1 MSDLI
6 ASQLAVSFGTRPLFS
21 DVSLTVDRGDRI
33 ALVGPNGA
41 GKTTLLRVLAG
52 TLTPTDGMVRIADHV
67 HVALHDQ
74 RPERSPVSLRTWVAP
89 ERIVSLER
97 ELRQLELDMATG
109 DPGVMQRWE
118 DVRGQYDH
126 LGGEGWVA
134 DTDAVLRGLGFT
146 EAQLDQPLDTLSG
159 GELTRASL
167 ARTLASRPDVL
178 LLDEPTNHLDIDTID
193 WLQDYMNELKGGLV
207 LVSHDRWFIEATCT
221 SVVEIAMGRAR
232 RFKGSFVEYRAQ
244 QALEA
249 VTHQK
254 QLEHWKTEVARL
266 QRFVDR
272 FSAGTRSRQATS
284 RSKVLDKL
292 REDAP
297 EYADISARMN
307 IGFQLPKV
315 VKHPGRTVL
324 DAKGIHLAFEGS
336 ELLPEGR
343 TLLEPSDLVIER
355 GEKIALLGAN
365 GAGKS
370 TLLDAIASSCVA
382 HHKPPEALQ
391 GGEMRIGYDVQARL
405 LSQHDS
411 ELVDSTSML
420 GNMNLAAP
428 MIGRTDAQNL
438 LGLFGF
444 TGRDPERLVS
454 TMSGGERRRLLMAM
468 ALTGADNV
476 LLLDEPTNHL
486 DIESRE
492 ALEAALAEWPG
503 TLVMISHD
511 RALVEGVATRTVVL
525 HEQKLVTVVGGYE
538 QAKAVLAG
546 EIKAPPTDPGE
557 ALRLREEED
566 TARRRAAA
574 DARRERQRAPKAAKQ
589 SKQAAPA
596 ATAPTPEST
605 KRTVKRGG
613 GAGTKTRR
621 DGTPKVRRPATI
633 EAEIEKLDAEKA
645 EVDALMLDPDVYTDA
660 VKSAAALKRHAQLD
674 RDLAARWAE
683 LEQAVEVHGG

>member
-6 ASQLAVSFGTRPLFS
+6 ASQLAVSFGTRTLFS
-21 DVSLTVDRGDRI
+21 DVSVTVDPGDRI

-52 TLTPTDGMVRIADHV
+52 QLSATAGSVQIPDHITC
-67 HVALHDQ
+67 ALHDQ
-74 RPERSPVSLRTWVAP
+74 RPERVPVPLRAWVADD
-89 ERIVSLER
+89 RMVALEARLR
-97 ELRQLELDMATG
+97 ELEVAMAGG
-109 DPGVMQRWE
+109 DPATIDEWQR
-118 DVRGQYDH
+118 VRGEYDH

-134 DTDAVLRGLGFT
+134 ATESVMRGLGFR
-146 EAQLDQPLDTLSG
+146 EDQLDQPLDTLSG

-167 ARTLASRPDVL
+167 ARTLASNPDVL

-193 WLQDYMNELKGGLV
+193 WLQDYLASLKGGLV
-207 LVSHDRWFIEATCT
+207 MVSHDRWFIEAICT
-221 SVVEIAMGRAR
+221 SVIEISMGRAR

-254 QLEHWKTEVARL
+254 QVEHWKTEVARL

-284 RSKVLDKL
+284 RAKVLDKL

-307 IGFQLPKV
+307 IGFQLPKI

-324 DAKGIHLAFEGS
+324 EAKGLHLGFDAEDGS
-336 ELLPEGR
+336 PGR
-343 TLLEPSDLVIER
+343 TLLHPSELVIER
-355 GEKIALLGAN
+355 GEKVALLGAN

-370 TLLDAIASSCVA
+370 TLLDALASFCVPHA
-382 HHKPPEALQ
+382 KPPEALR
-391 GGEMRIGYDVQARL
+391 GGEVRIGYDVQARL

-411 ELVDSTSML
+411 ELVDTTSML

-476 LLLDEPTNHL
+476 LFLDEPTNHL

-503 TLVMISHD
+503 TLVIISHD

-525 HEQKLVTVVGGYE
+525 LDEQLVTVVGGYE
-538 QAKAVLAG
+538 MARAVLAG
-546 EIKAPPTDPGE
+546 EIEAPPTDPAAVLRHRELE
-557 ALRLREEED
+557 AAE
-566 TARRRAAA
+566 RRRAAT
-574 DARRERQRAPKAAKQ
+574 
-589 SKQAAPA
+589 A
-596 ATAPTPEST
+596 ATATAPATDPAR
-605 KRTVKRGG
+605 RTVTRADKASKGKRDRSSGG
-613 GAGTKTRR
+613 G
-621 DGTPKVRRPATI
+621 KVRRPATI
-633 EAEIEKLDAEKA
+633 EADIERLDAEIA
-645 EVDALMLDPDVYTDA
+645 AIDARMLDPEVYTDP
-660 VKSAAALKRHAQLD
+660 VTSAECLEQHATLT
-674 RDLAARWAE
+674 RRLERLWPE
-683 LEQAVEVHGG
+683 LERSTEHFGG

>member
-21 DVSLTVDRGDRI
+21 DVSLTIDPGDRI

-52 TLTPTDGMVRIADHV
+52 VLTPTDGLVRVPDHI
-67 HVALHDQ
+67 HVSLHDQ
-74 RPERSPVSLRTWVAP
+74 RPERTATPMREWVSP
-89 ERIVSLER
+89 ERIVRLETELRSLE
-97 ELRQLELDMATG
+97 LEMASG
-109 DPGVMQRWE
+109 DEGVMARWE
-118 DVRGQYDH
+118 DVRQRYDH
-126 LGGEGWVA
+126 LGGEAWVA
-134 DTDAVLRGLGFT
+134 ETDAVMRGLGFT
-146 EAQLDQPLDTLSG
+146 ESQMEQPLDTLSG

-167 ARTLASRPDVL
+167 ARTLASKPDVL

-193 WLQDYMNELKGGLV
+193 WLQDYLASLSGGLV
-207 LVSHDRWFIEATCT
+207 MVSHDRWFIEATCT

-254 QLEHWKTEVARL
+254 QVEHWQTEVARL

-272 FSAGTRSRQATS
+272 FSAGTRSRQAQS
-284 RSKVLDKL
+284 RAKVLDKL

-324 DAKGIHLAFEGS
+324 EVKGL
-336 ELLPEGR
+336 ELGFDNPDGTRGR
-343 TLLEPSDLVIER
+343 TLLQPSDLVIER

-370 TLLDAIASSCVA
+370 TLLEALASFAIPLV
-382 HHKPPEALQ
+382 KPPEALR
-391 GGEMRIGYDVQARL
+391 GGEARIGYDVQTRM
-405 LSQHDS
+405 LSQHDQ
-411 ELVDSTSML
+411 ELVDTTSML

-444 TGRDPERLVS
+444 KGRDPERLVS
-454 TMSGGERRRLLMAM
+454 TMSGGERRRLMMAM

-486 DIESRE
+486 DLESRE

-511 RALVEGVATRTVVL
+511 RALVEGVATRNVVL
-525 HEQKLVTVVGGYE
+525 LDEKLVTVVGGYDVVRE
-538 QAKAVLAG
+538 VLSG
-546 EIKAPPTDPGE
+546 ELEAPPTDPAE
-557 ALRLREEED
+557 ALRLRQTEED
-566 TARRRAAA
+566 DRRRAEAA
-574 DARRERQRAPKAAKQ
+574 ARREAKQ
-589 SKQAAPA
+589 KQQKSKAKQPGTTAPA
-596 ATAPTPEST
+596 AEPASRKVT
-605 KRTVKRGG
+605 RGG
-613 GAGTKTRR
+613 KGSAKTRR

-645 EVDALMLDPDVYTDA
+645 EVDALMLDPDVYTDP
-660 VKSAAALKRHAQLD
+660 VKSAAALERHARLD
-674 RDLAARWAE
+674 RDLAVRWAE
-683 LEQAVEVHGG
+683 LERAVEVHGS

>member
-21 DVSLTVDRGDRI
+21 DVSLTIDPGDRI

-41 GKTTLLRVLAG
+41 GKTTLLRVLAR
-52 TLTPTDGMVRIADHV
+52 TLTPTEGTLRVPDHI

-74 RPERSPVSLRTWVAP
+74 RPERSAVPLRQWVSP

-97 ELRQLELDMATG
+97 ELRELEVAMADG
-109 DPGVMQRWE
+109 DPATMQRWE

-134 DTDAVLRGLGFT
+134 ETDAVMRGLGFT
-146 EAQLDQPLDTLSG
+146 ESQMEQPLDTLSG

-167 ARTLASRPDVL
+167 ARTLACRPDVL

-193 WLQDYMNELKGGLV
+193 WLQDYLGSLKGGLV
-207 LVSHDRWFIEATCT
+207 MVSHDRWFIEATCT

-249 VTHQK
+249 VTFQK
-254 QLEHWKTEVARL
+254 QVEHWKTEVARL

-297 EYADISARMN
+297 EYADISARMS

-324 DAKGIHLAFEGS
+324 EAKGLHLGFDAPDGS
-336 ELLPEGR
+336 PGR
-343 TLLEPSDLVIER
+343 TLLQPSDLVIER
-355 GEKIALLGAN
+355 GEKIALLGPN

-370 TLLDAIASSCVA
+370 TLLDAIASSMVEYS
-382 HHKPPEALQ
+382 KPPEAFR
-391 GGEMRIGYDVQARL
+391 GGEMRVGYDVQTRL
-405 LSQHDS
+405 LSQHDQ
-411 ELVDSTSML
+411 ELVDTASML

-454 TMSGGERRRLLMAM
+454 TMSGGERRRLMMAM

-525 HEQKLVTVVGGYE
+525 IDEQLVTVVGGYE
-538 QAKAVLAG
+538 QAKAVLSG
-546 EIKAPPTDPGE
+546 EIEAPPTDPGE
-557 ALRLREEED
+557 ALRLRQAEED
-566 TARRRAAA
+566 A
-574 DARRERQRAPKAAKQ
+574 ARRERAEASRAKRSAKRVER
-589 SKQAAPA
+589 SAPA
-596 ATAPTPEST
+596 ATDGAVAAPEP
-605 KRTVKRGG
+605 RTVKRRS
-613 GAGTKTRR
+613 TKR
-621 DGTPKVRRPATI
+621 DGSPKVRRPATI
-633 EAEIEKLDAEKA
+633 EAEIERLDAEKA
-645 EVDALMLDPDVYTDA
+645 QVDALMLDPDVYTDPT
-660 VKSAAALKRHAQLD
+660 KSAEALERHAKID
-674 RDLAARWAE
+674 RELAARWSE
-683 LEQAVEVHGG
+683 LERAVEVHGGGA

>member
-1 MSDLI
+1 
-6 ASQLAVSFGTRPLFS
+6 
-21 DVSLTVDRGDRI
+21 
-33 ALVGPNGA
+33 
-41 GKTTLLRVLAG
+41 
-52 TLTPTDGMVRIADHV
+52 
-67 HVALHDQ
+67 
-74 RPERSPVSLRTWVAP
+74 
-89 ERIVSLER
+89 
-97 ELRQLELDMATG
+97 
-109 DPGVMQRWE
+109 
-118 DVRGQYDH
+118 
-126 LGGEGWVA
+126 
-134 DTDAVLRGLGFT
+134 
-146 EAQLDQPLDTLSG
+146 
-159 GELTRASL
+159 
-167 ARTLASRPDVL
+167 
-178 LLDEPTNHLDIDTID
+178 
-193 WLQDYMNELKGGLV
+193 
-207 LVSHDRWFIEATCT
+207 
-221 SVVEIAMGRAR
+221 
-232 RFKGSFVEYRAQ
+232 
-244 QALEA
+244 
-249 VTHQK
+249 
-254 QLEHWKTEVARL
+254 
-266 QRFVDR
+266 
-272 FSAGTRSRQATS
+272 
-284 RSKVLDKL
+284 
-292 REDAP
+292 
-297 EYADISARMN
+297 
-307 IGFQLPKV
+307 
-315 VKHPGRTVL
+315 VL

-336 ELLPEGR
+336 ELVPGGR

-525 HEQKLVTVVGGYE
+525 HEQQLVTVVGGYE

-557 ALRLREEED
+557 ALRLREAEE
-566 TARRRAAA
+566 AEARRAAA
-574 DARRERQRAPKAAKQ
+574 DARRERQRAPKAGKQ
-589 SKQAAPA
+589 PKQAAPK
-596 ATAPTPEST
+596 ATAPAAGAPDGQS
-605 KRTVKRGG
+605 RTVKRGG

-621 DGTPKVRRPATI
+621 DGTPKVRRPGTI

-660 VKSAAALKRHAQLD
+660 AKSAEALKRHAQLD

-683 LEQAVEVHGG
+683 LETAVEVHGS

>member
-6 ASQLAVSFGTRPLFS
+6 ASSLAVSFGTRPLFT
-21 DVSLTVDRGDRI
+21 DVALTVDPGDRI

-52 TLTPTDGMVRIADHV
+52 TFSASAGFVRVPDHI

-74 RPERSPVSLRTWVAP
+74 RPERVAVPLRDWVAP
-89 ERIVSLER
+89 ERIVVLEAQLR
-97 ELRQLELDMATG
+97 ELELAMADGNPET
-109 DPGVMQRWE
+109 MSEWE
-118 DVRGQYDH
+118 RVRGEYDH

-134 DTDAVLRGLGFT
+134 ETEAVLRGLGFT
-146 EAQLDQPLDTLSG
+146 DSQLDQSLDTLSG

-167 ARTLASRPDVL
+167 ARTLASNPDVL

-193 WLQDYMNELKGGLV
+193 WLQDYLSSLKGGLV
-207 LVSHDRWFIEATCT
+207 MVSHDRWFIEATCT
-221 SVVEIAMGRAR
+221 SVVEIAYGKAR

-249 VTHQK
+249 VTFQK
-254 QLEHWKTEVARL
+254 HVEHWQTEVARL

-272 FSAGTRSRQATS
+272 FQAGTRSKQATS

-297 EYADISARMN
+297 EYNDISARMN

-315 VKHPGRTVL
+315 LKHPGRTVL
-324 DAKGIHLAFEGS
+324 DIRGMALGFDGTDEIPGR
-336 ELLPEGR
+336 ELL
-343 TLLEPSDLVIER
+343 LASDLVVER

-370 TLLDAIASSCVA
+370 TLLHAIASFCVP
-382 HHKPPEALQ
+382 HTKPPEAMRA
-391 GGEMRIGYDVQARL
+391 GEVRVGYDVVTRL

-411 ELVDSTSML
+411 ELVDTQSML

-428 MIGRTDAQNL
+428 RLGRTDAQNL

-444 TGRDPERLVS
+444 KGDDAERQVG

-486 DIESRE
+486 DLESRE

-503 TLVMISHD
+503 TLIIISHD
-511 RALVEGVATRTVVL
+511 RALVEGVATRTVVML
-525 HEQKLVTVVGGYE
+525 DQGLVNIAGGYE
-538 QAKAVLAG
+538 QARAVLAG
-546 EIKAPPTDPGE
+546 EIEAPPQDPAA
-557 ALRLREEED
+557 ALRAK
-566 TARRRAAA
+566 TAA
-574 DARRERQRAPKAAKQ
+574 DADAARERTKAARGGAGTKAAPK
-589 SKQAAPA
+589 PA
-596 ATAPTPEST
+596 STAPSESQQ
-605 KRTVKRGG
+605 RTVKRGG
-613 GAGTKTRR
+613 GAKPEASGRKRT
-621 DGTPKVRRPATI
+621 GSAKVRRPATI
-633 EAEIEKLDAEKA
+633 EREIEQLDAEL
-645 EVDALMLDPDVYTDA
+645 ESVNTQMLDPEVYTDG
-660 VKSAAALKRHAQLD
+660 VKSAACLKRHSDLE
-674 RDLAARWAE
+674 RDLATHWKE
-683 LEQAVEVHGG
+683 LERAVEVHGG

>member
-21 DVSLTVDRGDRI
+21 DVSLTVDPGDRI

-52 TLTPTDGMVRIADHV
+52 ALTPTDGLVRVPDHI

-74 RPERSPVSLRTWVAP
+74 RPERHAVPMREWVAP
-89 ERIVSLER
+89 ERIVALER
-97 ELRQLELDMATG
+97 ELRALELEMASG
-109 DPGVMQRWE
+109 DEAVMSRWE
-118 DVRGQYDH
+118 DVRQQYDH
-126 LGGEGWVA
+126 LGGEAWVA
-134 DTDAVLRGLGFT
+134 ETDAVLRGLGFT
-146 EAQLDQPLDTLSG
+146 ESQMDQTLDTLSG

-167 ARTLASRPDVL
+167 ARTLASKPDVL

-193 WLQDYMNELKGGLV
+193 WLQDYLSSLKGGLV
-207 LVSHDRWFIEATCT
+207 MVSHDRWFIEATCT

-254 QLEHWKTEVARL
+254 QVEHWQTEVARL

-272 FSAGTRSRQATS
+272 FSAGTRSRQAQS
-284 RSKVLDKL
+284 RAKVLDKL

-307 IGFQLPKV
+307 IGFQLPKI

-324 DAKGIHLAFEGS
+324 EAKGIHLAFDGS
-336 ELLPEGR
+336 DRGPGR

-355 GEKIALLGAN
+355 GEKIALLGPN

-370 TLLDAIASSCVA
+370 TLLDAIASQMVA
-382 HHKPPEALQ
+382 LAKPPEAMR
-391 GGEMRIGYDVQARL
+391 GGEMRIGYDVQTRM
-405 LSQHDS
+405 LSQHDQ
-411 ELVDSTSML
+411 ELVDTTSML

-454 TMSGGERRRLLMAM
+454 TMSGGERRRLMMAM

-486 DIESRE
+486 DLESRE

-525 HEQKLVTVVGGYE
+525 VDQKLVTVVGGYD
-538 QAKAVLAG
+538 KVRAVLSG
-546 EIKAPPTDPGE
+546 EEEAPPTDPGE
-557 ALRLREEED
+557 VL
-566 TARRRAAA
+566 RRREAEA
-574 DARRERQRAPKAAKQ
+574 RERQRAASKA
-589 SKQAAPA
+589 KQAAKPA
-596 ATAPTPEST
+596 ATPKQGAPKPTTPGEQT
-605 KRTVKRGG
+605 RTVTRGG
-613 GAGTKTRR
+613 GGGGGGKRQR
-621 DGTPKVRRPATI
+621 DGRAKVRRPATI
-633 EAEIEKLDAEKA
+633 EAEIEQLDADKA
-645 EVDALMLDPDVYTDA
+645 AIDALMLDPEVYTDA
-660 VKSAAALKRHAQLD
+660 TKSAEALERHAKLE
-674 RDLAARWAE
+674 RDLAKRWAE
-683 LEQAVEVHGG
+683 LELATEHFG

>member
-21 DVSLTVDRGDRI
+21 DVSFTIDPGDRI

-52 TLTPTDGMVRIADHV
+52 ALTPTDGTVRVPDHV

-74 RPERSPVSLRTWVAP
+74 RPERVPTPLREWVSP
-89 ERIVSLER
+89 ERIVSLEARLR
-97 ELRQLELDMATG
+97 ELELEMASG
-109 DPGVMQRWE
+109 EQAVMDEWE
-118 DVRGQYDH
+118 RVRRDYDH

-134 DTDAVLRGLGFT
+134 ETDAVLRGLGFN
-146 EAQLDQPLDTLSG
+146 ESQMSQPLDTLSG

-167 ARTLASRPDVL
+167 ARTLASKPDVL

-193 WLQDYMNELKGGLV
+193 WLQDYLTELKGGLV
-207 LVSHDRWFIEATCT
+207 MVSHDRWFIEATCT
-221 SVVEIAMGRAR
+221 SVVEISGGRAR

-249 VTHQK
+249 VTFQK
-254 QLEHWKTEVARL
+254 QVEHWKTEVSRL

-272 FSAGTRSRQATS
+272 FSAGTRSRQAQS
-284 RSKVLDKL
+284 RAKVLEKL

-297 EYADISARMN
+297 EYQDISARMS

-324 DAKGIHLAFEGS
+324 EAKGLELGFDNPDGS
-336 ELLPEGR
+336 RGR

-355 GEKIALLGAN
+355 GEKIALLGPN

-370 TLLDAIASSCVA
+370 TLLDAIASQMVMHA
-382 HHKPPEALQ
+382 KPPEALR
-391 GGEMRIGYDVQARL
+391 GGEMRVGYDVQTRL
-405 LSQHDS
+405 LSQHDQ
-411 ELVDSTSML
+411 ELVDTASML

-454 TMSGGERRRLLMAM
+454 TLSGGERRRLMMAM

-486 DIESRE
+486 DLESRE

-525 HEQKLVTVVGGYE
+525 HDQKLVTVVGGYDVVRE
-538 QAKAVLAG
+538 VLAG
-546 EIKAPPTDPGE
+546 EREAPPTDPAE
-557 ALRLREEED
+557 ALR
-566 TARRRAAA
+566 RRGEQE
-574 DARRERQRAPKAAKQ
+574 RERQRAAAKERQAAKQ
-589 SKQAAPA
+589 ARPKQQPAPA
-596 ATAPTPEST
+596 GGDAQS
-605 KRTVKRGG
+605 RTVKRSGD
-613 GAGTKTRR
+613 TSKKTRR

-633 EAEIEKLDAEKA
+633 EAEIERLDAEKA
-645 EVDALMLDPDVYTDA
+645 EVDALMLDPDVYTDPT
-660 VKSAAALKRHAQLD
+660 KSAEALERHAKLE
-674 RDLAARWAE
+674 RDLAARWKE
-683 LEQAVEVHGG
+683 LEEAVEVHG